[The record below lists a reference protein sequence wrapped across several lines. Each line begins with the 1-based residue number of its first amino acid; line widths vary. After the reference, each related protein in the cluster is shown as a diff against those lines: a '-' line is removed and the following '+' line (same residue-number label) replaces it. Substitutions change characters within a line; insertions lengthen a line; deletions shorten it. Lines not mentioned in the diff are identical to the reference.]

1 MRTPRPIRLLK
12 PWGVYAPGQVFT
24 EMGLG
29 VATTLIERGLA
40 EYADVQ
46 VKASPVDRMMQAVR
60 PAKPHKTK
68 SAA

>member
-1 MRTPRPIRLLK
+1 MKTPRPVRLLK
-12 PWGVYAPGQVFT
+12 PWGMYSKGYVFT
-24 EMGLG
+24 EMGGG

-40 EYADVQ
+40 EYADEQ

-60 PAKPHKTK
+60 PKSKAK